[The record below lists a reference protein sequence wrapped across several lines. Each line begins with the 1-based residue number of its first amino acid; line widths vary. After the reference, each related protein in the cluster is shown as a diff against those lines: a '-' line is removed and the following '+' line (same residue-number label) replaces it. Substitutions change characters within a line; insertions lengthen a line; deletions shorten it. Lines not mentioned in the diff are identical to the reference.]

1 MTIPSHTSIAHRRVI
16 LRRPLLL
23 GIALAIALLAGPGS
37 TWASSSAEPPS
48 PIWTEGAEMAPLL
61 EAPKVPSF
69 TKLAKTFLP
78 AVVNISTTKKREKS
92 SRPEEG
98 EKFKGFFERYFGA
111 PYARRNR
118 SLGSGFI
125 INSDG
130 YILTN
135 AHVIEELE
143 NNIWVTLF
151 DKREF
156 RATVVG
162 NDEKTDIAL
171 IKIEAHESLPIISLG
186 DSDRLET
193 GDWVMAIGN
202 PFGYS
207 HSVTAGIVSA
217 KGRSIG
223 AGPYDNFI
231 QTDASINPGNSG
243 GPLLNTQGEVI
254 GMSTAITS
262 LGHGIGFAIPINM
275 VKDLLPHLVAHGRV
289 VRGWLGVNLQEVDH
303 QAAEE
308 FGLSEPTGALVTNV
322 LEGNPAFEAGIQ
334 EGDIIVAFNER
345 AVDGVRML
353 QRAVAA
359 SSIGSEVELEVFRE
373 GGRKKIKVLIGKRQ
387 DEDYSV
393 AREVQTGFGLKV
405 EEITE
410 ALRERYNAPFTSG
423 ILITRVERDST
434 AAKAGV
440 ERGDLI
446 LEVNQQSV
454 KTLKDYLRLMRDEG
468 HTGRSIL
475 LLVQR
480 SDNTLYIALK
490 GEGDDEASD

>member
-1 MTIPSHTSIAHRRVI
+1 
-16 LRRPLLL
+16 
-23 GIALAIALLAGPGS
+23 
-37 TWASSSAEPPS
+37 
-48 PIWTEGAEMAPLL
+48 MAPLA

-69 TKLAKTFLP
+69 TKLAKAFLP

-92 SRPEEG
+92 SRPEES
-98 EKFKGFFERYFGA
+98 EKFKGFFEKYFGA
-111 PYARRNR
+111 PYAHQNR

-125 INSDG
+125 INRDG

-171 IKIEAHESLPIISLG
+171 IKIEPHESLPIISLG

-254 GMSTAITS
+254 GISTAIAS
-262 LGHGIGFAIPINM
+262 PGHGIGFAIPINM
-275 VKDLLPHLVAHGRV
+275 VKDLLPQLVAHGRV
-289 VRGWLGVNLQEVDH
+289 VRGWLGVNLQEVGH

-322 LEGNPAFEAGIQ
+322 FEGNPAFEAGIQ

-345 AVDGVRML
+345 AVDGVRTL

-359 SSIGSEVELEVFRE
+359 SSIGSEVELEVLRE
-373 GGRKKIKVLIGKRQ
+373 GGRKKIKVVIGKRQ
-387 DEDYSV
+387 NEDYSV

-410 ALRERYNAPFTSG
+410 ALQERYNAPSTSG

-446 LEVNQQSV
+446 LEVNRHSV

-468 HTGRSIL
+468 HSGRSIL

-480 SDNTLYIALK
+480 ADKTLFIALER
-490 GEGDDEASD
+490 GG

>member
-1 MTIPSHTSIAHRRVI
+1 
-16 LRRPLLL
+16 
-23 GIALAIALLAGPGS
+23 
-37 TWASSSAEPPS
+37 
-48 PIWTEGAEMAPLL
+48 MAPLA

-69 TKLAKTFLP
+69 TKLAKAFLP

-92 SRPEEG
+92 FRPEES
-98 EKFKGFFERYFGA
+98 EKFKGFFEKYFGA
-111 PYARRNR
+111 PYAHQNR

-125 INSDG
+125 INRDG

-171 IKIEAHESLPIISLG
+171 IKIEPHESLPIISLG
-186 DSDRLET
+186 DSDKLET

-254 GMSTAITS
+254 GISTAIAS
-262 LGHGIGFAIPINM
+262 PGHGIGFAIPINM
-275 VKDLLPHLVAHGRV
+275 VKDLLPQLVAHGRV
-289 VRGWLGVNLQEVDH
+289 VRGWLGVNLQEVGH

-322 LEGNPAFEAGIQ
+322 FEGNPAFEAGIQ

-345 AVDGVRML
+345 AVDGVRTL

-359 SSIGSEVELEVFRE
+359 SSIGSEVELEVLRE
-373 GGRKKIKVLIGKRQ
+373 GGRKKIKVVIGKRQ
-387 DEDYSV
+387 NEDYSV

-410 ALRERYNAPFTSG
+410 ALQERYNAPSTSG

-446 LEVNQQSV
+446 LEVNRHSV

-468 HTGRSIL
+468 HSGRSIL

-480 SDNTLYIALK
+480 ADKTLFIALER
-490 GEGDDEASD
+490 GG

>member
-1 MTIPSHTSIAHRRVI
+1 MTITVHSFIAHRRVI

-23 GIALAIALLAGPGS
+23 GIALAITLLAGPGS

-48 PIWTEGAEMAPLL
+48 PIWTEGAEMAPLA

-98 EKFKGFFERYFGA
+98 EKFKGFFEKYFGA
-111 PYARRNR
+111 PYAHQNR

-125 INSDG
+125 INRDG

-156 RATVVG
+156 RATLVG

-254 GMSTAITS
+254 GISTAIAS
-262 LGHGIGFAIPINM
+262 PGHGIGFAIPINM
-275 VKDLLPHLVAHGRV
+275 VKDLLPQLVAHGRV
-289 VRGWLGVNLQEVDH
+289 VRGWLGVNLQEIDH

-322 LEGNPAFEAGIQ
+322 FEDNPAFEAGIQ

-345 AVDGVRML
+345 AVDGVRTL

-359 SSIGSEVELEVFRE
+359 SSIGSEVELEVLRE
-373 GGRKKIKVLIGKRQ
+373 GGRKKIKVVIGKRQ
-387 DEDYSV
+387 NEDYSV

-410 ALRERYNAPFTSG
+410 ALQERYNAPSTSG

-446 LEVNQQSV
+446 LEVNRHSV

-468 HTGRSIL
+468 HSGRSIL

-480 SDNTLYIALK
+480 ADKTLFIAL
-490 GEGDDEASD
+490 EGGG